1 MFNIYSIG
9 HFLQWFIVGRF
20 ILSNWLIFLLLSIGW
35 ELLEFYLPFE
45 FAVEK
50 LENKFTDIIIN
61 CVGFYLGNYLKKI

>member
-61 CVGFYLGNYLKKI
+61 CVGFYLGNYLKKN